1 MKQNGVIIYRISDL
15 KRFFDFF
22 SFWNSQNEFFEL
34 VMPSGSIDDFFFDT
48 ELEKTCCA
56 VFARCRRRYDNIWA
70 TVKFGENGSEFI
82 SSVSDNCRQRILY
95 PKIWQLSREQA
106 DFYKRLEAIIMDRY
120 TLMALFSLYM
130 MIGHM
135 PDEIE
140 LKNVLEIISENESD
154 FSNRVVVLKK
164 DEKLPAYDILESPEF
179 PLEIKTLVNMSVVP
193 VIVAL
198 DRGGKECAWH
208 TLNPNECIN
217 GIFHNGKCYRMLARK
232 AEGDGYYYE
241 LLFNDRTHG
250 TDLRMTDVMSGKT
263 KIKSDIV
270 SFIVDDS
277 GYAYVDESGKYNV
290 SRHSGIRNR
299 LQIAD
304 KYINGKVLAFIN
316 DGLND
321 QVYIVTTDDII

>member
-70 TVKFGENGSEFI
+70 TVKFGENGAEFI

-140 LKNVLEIISENESD
+140 LKNVLEIISENEPD

-164 DEKLPAYDILESPEF
+164 DEKDFILLF
-179 PLEIKTLVNMSVVP
+179 LKTLGRSDVENQTKEIASFTNRFQEMRAISDTEYKKYGTLSLKLSLIAGLFF
-193 VIVAL
+193 VIVL
-198 DRGGKECAWH
+198 
-208 TLNPNECIN
+208 I
-217 GIFHNGKCYRMLARK
+217 
-232 AEGDGYYYE
+232 
-241 LLFNDRTHG
+241 
-250 TDLRMTDVMSGKT
+250 
-263 KIKSDIV
+263 
-270 SFIVDDS
+270 
-277 GYAYVDESGKYNV
+277 
-290 SRHSGIRNR
+290 
-299 LQIAD
+299 
-304 KYINGKVLAFIN
+304 
-316 DGLND
+316 
-321 QVYIVTTDDII
+321 